1 MDNPKPT
8 RAKRGQTE
16 PVRVEPEGT
25 VGDVR
30 RAAAVLKG
38 AVLNTDFDHSRTLS
52 DMLGCRFGSSSKT
65 CNLPPRSRSA
75 EH

>member
-1 MDNPKPT
+1 MGRQLSSVMREREKRMDNPKPT

-16 PVRVEPEGT
+16 PVRVEPEVT

-38 AVLNTDFDHSRTLS
+38 AVLNTDFDTAAP
-52 DMLGCRFGSSSKT
+52 CPT
-65 CNLPPRSRSA
+65 
-75 EH
+75 